1 MKINIDLIYPIGS
14 IYITTKNVSPEVLFG
29 GTWQKFSKGRCLIGE
44 GVVEDNTDNW
54 CGQTK
59 AGDWTAYAGNTG
71 GEVVHTLATN
81 EMPSHGHGWTGVN
94 DWASMSDSTGSYPF
108 RIYQDRKTNWTGT
121 TSNINST
128 GGSEAHNNM
137 PPYVV
142 VYMWERIG

>member
-1 MKINIDLIYPIGS
+1 
-14 IYITTKNVSPEVLFG
+14 
-29 GTWQKFSKGRCLIGE
+29 
-44 GVVEDNTDNW
+44 
-54 CGQTK
+54 
-59 AGDWTAYAGNTG
+59 
-71 GEVVHTLATN
+71 
-81 EMPSHGHGWTGVN
+81 MPSHGHGWTGVN

-121 TSNINST
+121 ANSINST